1 MEHTTNVFNGLKH
14 YFNVLETV
22 GSYDKSDMEGLIIY
36 AFIVNEIFQG
46 PLYNYLDD
54 EGLDAFNKALS
65 CLYRKGC
72 LFDNPNLIKLS
83 KPHGADPSRIWRISQ
98 QDAIRTTTNNTPDVR
113 RIEQQ
118 KF

>member
-14 YFNVLETV
+14 YFDVLETV
-22 GSYDKSDMEGLIIY
+22 GSYNKSDMEGLVMY

-54 EGLDAFNKALS
+54 EGLDAFNRALN

-72 LFDNPNLIKLS
+72 LFSNPNRIKIS
-83 KPHGADPSRIWRISQ
+83 KPRGANSSRIWRISQ
-98 QDAIRTTTNNTPDVR
+98 RDITRTTTNQTADVR

-118 KF
+118 EN